1 MLQCAQVNS
10 RPRGAIDLSFCG
22 SGHRRTMSVQEQ
34 RIDDLEKE
42 LETTRMER
50 NKLHAELVDR
60 RLLALETQNG
70 DHEKRIRAVEE
81 VATKFNFLMA
91 LSIGGG
97 ALSAIVL
104 IRTLLGL

>member
-1 MLQCAQVNS
+1 
-10 RPRGAIDLSFCG
+10 
-22 SGHRRTMSVQEQ
+22 MSVQEQ

-60 RLLALETQNG
+60 RLLTLETQNG

-97 ALSAIVL
+97 TLSAIVL
-104 IRTLLGL
+104 FRTLLGL

>member
-1 MLQCAQVNS
+1 
-10 RPRGAIDLSFCG
+10 
-22 SGHRRTMSVQEQ
+22 MSVQEQ

-104 IRTLLGL
+104 FRTLLGL